1 MQWKKIVAA
10 GSLSFLMAGSTLAF
24 AQLQNYPSPFVT
36 SAGPE
41 TLVIVGADAAPS
53 DVVGAIDVAA
63 RLGGEVTTEV
73 SVGGFAGVVNIAGE
87 GREVGTRTQPIFLGS
102 NLASNGLRSTMTDS
116 DLPNLLMSGTV
127 EDTDANEEYDYDQF
141 IKFSNDF
148 PLVYSRISG
157 EEADPSYKFGD
168 FGTSATANSN
178 FFQLQTIFTNE
189 VNMTTVV
196 SEEIE
201 LFGGQY
207 TFSPETSSACTGGS
221 DKVVLFGASDQR
233 LLTEGEEVTVTIAG
247 STHTI
252 KLLVVSDATTVAVS
266 VDGQSKSL
274 DVGQSTTISG
284 VSIFVDDIFF
294 SSKEGTVS
302 SAEIGIGAREITF
315 QDGQQVEVGIGGST
329 DFVDGSLVDLS
340 CSSGFLTQLLV
351 YVTAENSQGDF
362 LKVGGTFVDPVFG
375 TFRVGFPS
383 VLPATNDM
391 VNREGLTIN
400 PSGDNDVDIT
410 LTNDKGDTK
419 TWKWTHAN
427 NTAAANGGLI
437 LGDDNS
443 DEIVVVEGWPFTRDD
458 FFVVDAGEFSRIFE
472 VTGVSSLGTSDSEV
486 RIRDVFSGDTMEVD
500 LGADNAVEKVI
511 DGQSYFFNVSGT
523 TNNPVIS
530 VGWGTGADLNR
541 DAADP
546 TFGGIAASASADPGS
561 FITVFPKLK
570 TKLNDEGVA
579 FEEQVNLT
587 GLDQGVAYSINL
599 PTGTITVTSS
609 SDASSALVAANTTED
624 SEPTVLTQTVGTNL
638 TVSPTNPIAVRV
650 GRTANGGANYRLS
663 WTDAGTDGSLT
674 IDPAT
679 AAGAAVTEPRV
690 TLVEE
695 EDDDGNVGAVSFAA
709 TWDDSDDE
717 SGVGAPVITWS
728 NNAASNSGTKESDTD
743 ITQSVSRWG
752 TWIERDSSDQARVSV
767 WYPDEEVSAAV
778 VVLDNDAT
786 ASVGGGA
793 SGSVRSATP
802 IKTSLGKLD
811 VDVTSGD
818 RNSKSF
824 ILVGGPAVNDL
835 VAELGTAGK
844 TWDRAGY
851 VAQGEGTAL
860 IDYVANAFTNGRAAL
875 VVAGYS
881 AADTRVATSWLQ
893 DFDAHDLTGA
903 RVVLKNGVKT
913 TVTG

>member
-1 MQWKKIVAA
+1 
-10 GSLSFLMAGSTLAF
+10 
-24 AQLQNYPSPFVT
+24 
-36 SAGPE
+36 
-41 TLVIVGADAAPS
+41 
-53 DVVGAIDVAA
+53 
-63 RLGGEVTTEV
+63 
-73 SVGGFAGVVNIAGE
+73 
-87 GREVGTRTQPIFLGS
+87 
-102 NLASNGLRSTMTDS
+102 
-116 DLPNLLMSGTV
+116 MS
-127 EDTDANEEYDYDQF
+127 
-141 IKFSNDF
+141 
-148 PLVYSRISG
+148 
-157 EEADPSYKFGD
+157 
-168 FGTSATANSN
+168 
-178 FFQLQTIFTNE
+178 
-189 VNMTTVV
+189 
-196 SEEIE
+196 
-201 LFGGQY
+201 
-207 TFSPETSSACTGGS
+207 
-221 DKVVLFGASDQR
+221 
-233 LLTEGEEVTVTIAG
+233 EGEEVTVTIAG

-266 VDGQSKSL
+266 VNGQSKSL

-294 SSKEGTVS
+294 SSKEGTIS
-302 SAEIGIGAREITF
+302 SAEIVICAREITF

-340 CSSGFLTQLLV
+340 CSSGFLTQMLV

-362 LKVGGTFVDPVFG
+362 LKVGGTFADPVFAA
-375 TFRVGFPS
+375 FRVGFPS

-410 LTNDKGDTK
+410 MTNDKGDTK
-419 TWKWTHAN
+419 TWKWAHAN
-427 NTAAANGGLI
+427 STALANGGLI

-443 DEIVVVEGWPFTRDD
+443 DEIVTVEGWPLTRDD
-458 FFVVDAGEFSRIFE
+458 FFTVDAGEFSRIFE
-472 VTGVSSLGTSDSEV
+472 VTGVSSLGTSDAEV
-486 RIRDVFSGDTMEVD
+486 RLRDVFSGDTMEVD
-500 LGADNAVEKVI
+500 LGADNATEKVV
-511 DGQSYFFNVSGT
+511 DGQSYFFNVTGS

-530 VGWGTGADLNR
+530 VTWGTGADLQG
-541 DAADP
+541 DTADP
-546 TFGGIAASASADPGS
+546 AFNADPGS

-579 FEEQVNLT
+579 LMEAANIT
-587 GLDQGVAYSINL
+587 SLDQGTAYTFNL
-599 PTGTITVTSS
+599 PTGSITATLSADANQTTIT
-609 SDASSALVAANTTED
+609 AATTED
-624 SEPTVLTQTVGTNL
+624 SEPSVITAVSGDAIVGGGEFF
-638 TVSPTNPIAVRV
+638 AVTV
-650 GRTANGGANYRLS
+650 GRTANGGATYRLS
-663 WTDAGTDGSLT
+663 YTDAGAVGSLT
-674 IDPAT
+674 ISPAT
-679 AAGAAVTEPRV
+679 AAGAAINEPV
-690 TLVEE
+690 ALLVEE
-695 EDDDGNVGAVSFAA
+695 EDDDGNVGTVSFAA

-717 SGVGAPVITWS
+717 SGVGAPAISWINSVS
-728 NNAASNSGTKESDTD
+728 SNSGTKESDTD

-793 SGSVRSATP
+793 SGTVRSATP

-835 VAELGTAGK
+835 VAELGAAGK
-844 TWDRAGY
+844 TWDREGY
-851 VAQGEGTAL
+851 VAQGEGTAI

-913 TVTG
+913 TVAG